1 MNTNQKDINWALIA
15 RCLSKEAN
23 EDESRQTQ
31 QWIEASEE
39 NNREFLKIS
48 GIWDDIQHLD
58 RSDLFE
64 PQAAFN
70 KIKTKLETGTAQNN
84 TQQKE
89 KTVRLNKPLVSILKI
104 AAFAIIFLAVGF
116 VIYQQVLNINNRMI
130 IVKTNDTEV
139 KDVHL
144 PDGTSVS
151 LNSNSKI
158 EYRADFEN
166 DVREVNLYGEGF
178 FEVIPD
184 KEKPFVVNLAQGKIK
199 VLGTSFLARSHTLTE
214 VVVVSGKVELSENRS
229 LNNYFKPNKVT
240 LEKGDKGILN
250 EKTGQAVKTR
260 NKDENYLSWKTK
272 ILTFSDT
279 PLSEV
284 AEKIE
289 DVYKVEIKINNKKTR
304 EIPLSAK
311 FDNRPVE
318 TVFKVIEKTCFVKI
332 EHLGNNNYEIDQ

>member
-15 RCLSKEAN
+15 RYLSKEAN
-23 EDESRQTQ
+23 EDEISQAE
-31 QWIEASEE
+31 QWIEENEE
-39 NNREFLKIS
+39 NKYEFSRIS
-48 GIWDDIQHLD
+48 GIWNKTRHLD
-58 RSDLFE
+58 QAELFDSDT
-64 PQAAFN
+64 AFN

-116 VIYQQVLNINNRMI
+116 VIYQQVLNINNQMI
-130 IVKTNDTEV
+130 VVKTHDAEI

-158 EYRADFEN
+158 EYRREFDS
-166 DVREVNLYGEGF
+166 DKREVNLKGEAF
-178 FEVIPD
+178 FDVTPD
-184 KEKPFVVNLAQGKIK
+184 RQKQFIVNLAQGKIK
-199 VLGTSFLARSHTLTE
+199 VLGTSFLARSRDLSE
-214 VVVVSGKVELSENRS
+214 VVVTSGKVELAEKRS
-229 LNNYFKPNKVT
+229 FNNFFTPRKVT
-240 LEKGDKGILN
+240 LEKGDKGVLN
-250 EKTGQAVKTR
+250 KKTGQALKAT
-260 NKDENYLSWKTK
+260 NNDENYLSWKTK

-289 DVYKVEIKINNKKTR
+289 DVYKVEIKINNKKVNNIR
-304 EIPLSAK
+304 LSAK
-311 FDNRPVE
+311 FTNNPVQ
-318 TVFKVIEKTCFVKI
+318 TVFQVIEKTCFVKVDSL
-332 EHLGNNNYEIDQ
+332 HNNVYVIY